1 MMTFNK
7 SEIRLRDIFGVLR
20 KYQRVMIGFFL
31 VVFGVVVMGTFA
43 ATPIY
48 EGSAK
53 VLIEKVEGEGL
64 SSGTPSRSF
73 DSEFYQTQFQL
84 IRSRAVVERVV
95 RLLDLE
101 KNYDNYMLAA
111 RKNQSWLQSLA
122 RLLKNGL
129 TSLRQMLSGGGKS
142 SDDGPVTGDQKRE
155 SIVSAVRNQLSVR
168 PISGTR
174 LVDIVF
180 LSPNPH
186 LAALVANTT
195 ARAYIEETLEMKME
209 ATRRNLEWM
218 AKKAETEGEK
228 LKKSEQA
235 LQAYMRANNIVTLED
250 RLTVTPETLSE
261 INLQLLRAE
270 TRRKELEILS
280 AKVGRSGNNYRNVE
294 AVAAVSADPALQ
306 AIRAQI
312 VETEKNIMELSNKYG
327 SRHPLMVKAQG
338 DLAVLERKKRQEI
351 DRITRSIRNEYE
363 LAMSNER
370 TLRGKLSATKSE
382 AFGLNEKFIQYN
394 ALKRVVD
401 TNRQLYDALMLKLK
415 EQSITE
421 EKQPVSLWLVEQAM
435 TPKAPAKPQVKINV
449 MLGALMGLIGGMALV
464 FFLDYLDNTIKEPEQ
479 AEAALGLPILGVVS
493 RRHKHQ
499 HGPEEAVLRDP
510 LSPFAESYRGL
521 RTAIFLSFADR
532 PPKRILFTS
541 SGAGEGKS
549 TTAVNLAMVLAQ
561 SEKRVL
567 LVDGD
572 LRKPRLHQ
580 IFKVNNS
587 KGLSTYLAGATDG
600 HILCH
605 TNIPNLS
612 VIPAGP
618 IPPNPSELL
627 ISSRLGMLLDS
638 VGQEFDVIICDSPPV
653 LPVSDARLL
662 SSLFDGVILVAL
674 AGKTSY
680 DIAQRS
686 IKMLRD
692 INARLLGVVINSLE
706 IEKTSYYHHSYY
718 HYYEGD
724 KKNKKATGQPEAT

>member
-1 MMTFNK
+1 MALNR
-7 SEIRLRDIFGVLR
+7 SEIHLRDIGNTLR
-20 KYQRVMIGFFL
+20 KYRRVAGIFFL
-31 VVFGVVVMGTFA
+31 SVFGLVIVVTFA
-43 ATPIY
+43 ATPYY
-48 EGSAK
+48 EGAAR
-53 VLIEKVEGEGL
+53 VMIEKVEGESLGGT
-64 SSGTPSRSF
+64 SSGRGIDP
-73 DSEFYQTQFQL
+73 EFYQTQFQL
-84 IRSRAVVERVV
+84 IRSRAVVGRVV
-95 RLLDLE
+95 NLLDLE
-101 KNYDNYMLAA
+101 RNYDAYHDIAL
-111 RKNQSWLQSLA
+111 KQQSWLQASW
-122 RLLKNGL
+122 RLLKNGV
-129 TSLRQMLSGGGKS
+129 SSFSKQARISSGRTADS
-142 SDDGPVTGDQKRE
+142 TASDDNKRRE
-155 SIVSAVRNQLSVR
+155 LIIDEIRSQMTVR
-168 PISGTR
+168 PVEGTR
-174 LVDIVF
+174 LVDIVYF
-180 LSPNPH
+180 STNPQ
-186 LAALVANTT
+186 LASLVANTT
-195 ARAYIEETLEMKME
+195 ARAYIEETLDLKME

-218 AKKAETEGEK
+218 SKKAESEAEK

-280 AKVGRSGNNYRNVE
+280 AKVGRSGRNYQNVE

-338 DLAVLERKKRQEI
+338 DLSVLERKKRQEI
-351 DRITRSIRNEYE
+351 DRITRSIRNDYE
-363 LAMSNER
+363 LALSNER
-370 TLRGKLSATKSE
+370 TLRGKLTSTKSE
-382 AFGLNEKFIQYN
+382 AFNLNEKFIQYG

-401 TNRQLYDALMLKLK
+401 TNRQLYDALMLRLK

-421 EKQPVSLWLVEQAM
+421 ERQPVSLWLVEQAVP
-435 TPKAPAKPQVKINV
+435 PKVPAKPWKKAN
-449 MLGALMGLIGGMALV
+449 LLIGLV
-464 FFLDYLDNTIKEPEQ
+464 VSVFGAVGLAFVLDYLDNTVKEPEQ
-479 AEAALGLPILGVVS
+479 AEAILGLPILGVVS
-493 RRHKHQ
+493 KRHKHQ
-499 HGPEEAVLRDP
+499 YGPEEAVLREP

-572 LRKPRLHQ
+572 LRKPRLHH

-605 TNIPNLS
+605 TNVPNLS

-692 INARLLGVVINSLE
+692 INARLLGVVINALE

-724 KKNKKATGQPEAT
+724 KKHKKATGQPEAT

>member
-1 MMTFNK
+1 MALNR
-7 SEIRLRDIFGVLR
+7 SEIHLRDIGNTLR
-20 KYQRVMIGFFL
+20 KYQRVAAIFFL
-31 VVFGVVVMGTFA
+31 SVFGLVLVGTFA
-43 ATPIY
+43 ATPYY
-48 EGSAK
+48 EGAAR
-53 VLIEKVEGEGL
+53 VMIEKVEGESLGGS
-64 SSGTPSRSF
+64 SSGRGIDP
-73 DSEFYQTQFQL
+73 EFYQTQYQL
-84 IRSRAVVERVV
+84 IRSRAVVGRVIN
-95 RLLDLE
+95 LLDLE
-101 KNYDNYMLAA
+101 RNYDAYHEAA
-111 RKNQSWLQSLA
+111 LKRQSWLQASW
-122 RLLKNGL
+122 RLLKNGVG
-129 TSLRQMLSGGGKS
+129 SLRQKTIGLAESGGDPPPA
-142 SDDGPVTGDQKRE
+142 DDNKRRE
-155 SIVSAVRNQLSVR
+155 FIIEEIRSHMTVR
-168 PISGTR
+168 PVEGTR
-174 LVDIVF
+174 LVDIVY
-180 LSPNPH
+180 LSPNPQ
-186 LAALVANTT
+186 LASLVANTT
-195 ARAYIEETLEMKME
+195 ARAYIEETLELKME

-218 AKKAETEGEK
+218 SKKAESEAEK

-280 AKVGRSGNNYRNVE
+280 AKVGRAGSNYQNVE

-338 DLAVLERKKRQEI
+338 DLSVLERKKRQEI

-363 LAMSNER
+363 LALSNER
-370 TLRGKLSATKSE
+370 TLRGKLSSTKSE
-382 AFGLNEKFIQYN
+382 AFNLNEKFIQYG

-401 TNRQLYDALMLKLK
+401 TNRQLYDALMLRLK

-421 EKQPVSLWLVEQAM
+421 EKQPVSLWLVEQAVP
-435 TPKAPAKPQVKINV
+435 PKVPAKPWKKAN
-449 MLGALMGLIGGMALV
+449 LLIGMVVGLFGAVGLA
-464 FFLDYLDNTIKEPEQ
+464 FLLDYLDNTIKEPEQ